1 MKNAMK
7 RIVFM
12 LVVVCM
18 MFALTGC
25 NEKKKLEKAVE
36 DFNVS
41 IEAGEYDEAEDIL
54 DNIKELDSDNEYY
67 RDLKKIYKKATDIES
82 KIALCDKIRAAL
94 ITSTMDPDV
103 LMSDDYNFEPD
114 ELELSEWL
122 DRCGKAYE
130 KSFTNIMDMDVDEIY
145 EEMFIAGEIYV
156 ILENDDVR
164 NLTVYV
170 KEKPERRRENGE

>member
-54 DNIKELDSDNEYY
+54 DNIKELDS
-67 RDLKKIYKKATDIES
+67 
-82 KIALCDKIRAAL
+82 
-94 ITSTMDPDV
+94 
-103 LMSDDYNFEPD
+103 
-114 ELELSEWL
+114 
-122 DRCGKAYE
+122 
-130 KSFTNIMDMDVDEIY
+130 
-145 EEMFIAGEIYV
+145 
-156 ILENDDVR
+156 ILR
-164 NLTVYV
+164 
-170 KEKPERRRENGE
+170 